1 MDKKIFAIL
10 LLFLAVIS
18 IASVSA
24 VDLNTKKDFDGLF
37 SMKIAD
43 GDNYTQVGEPNAYST
58 LLGAKVAYKN
68 TNDTVFVL
76 AYDDNV
82 QQSLTYLTKDSGAN
96 EVKDGNLIL
105 LNATPD
111 MEKIIDAGSSEYKI
125 DGLKDKI
132 NTFAGTS
139 SGDEHDDM
147 TVFIAGNNATLV
159 KEYAKTIEFNK

>member
-10 LLFLAVIS
+10 LLFFAIIS
-18 IASVSA
+18 IASVNA
-24 VDLNTKKDFDGLF
+24 VNLTAEKDFDGLF
-37 SMKIAD
+37 SMKIVE
-43 GDNYTQVGEPNAYST
+43 GDNYTHVGEPNDYST

-68 TNDTVFVL
+68 MNDSVFVL
-76 AYDDNV
+76 VFTDNV
-82 QQSLTYLTKDSGAN
+82 QQSLVYLTQDSGAN
-96 EVKDGNLIL
+96 GVKEDNLIL
-105 LNATPD
+105 FNATPE
-111 MEKIIDAGSSEYKI
+111 MEKIIDAASSQYKI

-139 SGDEHDDM
+139 SGDTQDDL